1 MITASLERGMEDEAQ
16 FQREPIPEKQ
26 VQTAKNECQTSG
38 GQFF

>member
-16 FQREPIPEKQ
+16 FQTEPVSEKQ
-26 VQTAKNECQTSG
+26 VQTAKNESQRSG